1 MKVTINKIKRQA
13 TEWKNVFAND
23 TSDNGLIFKIY
34 KELIQLNTKK
44 KTNNLNKKW
53 TEILNRHFSK
63 ENIQM
68 FSMSLDI

>member
-1 MKVTINKIKRQA
+1 MPGRTIR
-13 TEWKNVFAND
+13 
-23 TSDNGLIFKIY
+23 KIY